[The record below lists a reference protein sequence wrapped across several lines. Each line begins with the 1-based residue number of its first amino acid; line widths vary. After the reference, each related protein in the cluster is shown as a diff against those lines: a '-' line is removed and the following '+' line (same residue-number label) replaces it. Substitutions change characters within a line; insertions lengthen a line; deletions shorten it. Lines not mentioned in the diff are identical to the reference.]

1 MIKNPRTRRS
11 VSLALIIVGGIL
23 IFLAPDDIWV
33 GVLLLGFGV
42 SLELVGAL
50 MKRRSGE

>member
-11 VSLALIIVGGIL
+11 ISLALIVVGGVL

-42 SLELVGAL
+42 SLELLGTL
-50 MKRRSGE
+50 IKK